1 MASELRVTTIANNA
15 GTESINTTYVVN
27 GSKGFCNFNHGT
39 ATLVDSLNTSSLT
52 DTSAGKGAIN
62 WTSAMSGA
70 NYTCVTGTGT
80 VSGSTAYAVSLN
92 DNDAF
97 VTRTSSA
104 WSFLSGYAGASSAA
118 LFDSNESICAA
129 YGDLA

>member
-1 MASELRVTTIANNA
+1 MALGKIKADTLEHSTSGSVDTKF
-15 GTESINTTYVVN
+15 VVG

-39 ATLVDSLNTSSLT
+39 AALVDSLNTSSLT

-62 WTSAMSGA
+62 WTSAMNDA
-70 NYTCVTGTGT
+70 NYTCTTGTGT
-80 VSGSTAYAVSLN
+80 VNGTTAYAVSIN

-104 WSFLSGYAGASSAA
+104 WSFLSSYAGASAAA